1 MEGYYFNNELFTKL
15 YVAMEMS
22 MADILQGTGIPVGTW
37 RNYKRSADV
46 PLMAL
51 VKICNANRIPIE
63 HFICWEEPKP
73 VMIGKRHYVMANGF
87 KEIAFLNQEF
97 GDEVTVAQGRNVADA
112 CKDFGLSS
120 LTFYRNFRNTDCIG
134 SSFGVGAWLLM
145 CNKTKTYPMDFLT
158 SNGMDVPVLRGYHR
172 RQVVDA
178 GVLAQRNKDM
188 KARNERLSQELRT
201 EKEKVKE
208 LEAEVERLKSA
219 LYDARRSGGDVWSG
233 RAAENIKP

>member
-87 KEIAFLNQEF
+87 KEMDLIITRLRADMVKR
-97 GDEVTVAQGRNVADA
+97 GDMMSSAD
-112 CKDFGLSS
+112 
-120 LTFYRNFRNTDCIG
+120 
-134 SSFGVGAWLLM
+134 
-145 CNKTKTYPMDFLT
+145 
-158 SNGMDVPVLRGYHR
+158 VLGKRP
-172 RQVVDA
+172 
-178 GVLAQRNKDM
+178 L
-188 KARNERLSQELRT
+188 
-201 EKEKVKE
+201 
-208 LEAEVERLKSA
+208 
-219 LYDARRSGGDVWSG
+219 
-233 RAAENIKP
+233 